1 MEIRNQGKKEIL
13 CDGPC
18 EWEPLDINGGTLAD
32 GTTYTFNTPSTLID
46 LGQGTIEHGNSES
59 LIVTFSAPVDF
70 KFTSAVA
77 NSNRTVWHVNGSGT
91 IGSKAT
97 SDGLSWCYN
106 PGSVTANIT
115 IDGNSAASVVG
126 GPPGVNANAD
136 WGNLESYKVTE
147 VDMFAYVFDAYN
159 YEARPRSIK
168 CEQPVC
174 DVVDDLSN
182 RLKVVECLDIP
193 DPVDPVDPIELDVCS
208 GIFTQTNNVSGWWGA
223 WTPVITANQGT
234 TTHYDWRII
243 GSGTVPSPDCVT
255 DMSVVIDPG
264 SWYTRIR
271 RARMYSWLDIRILVN
286 GAVVYTLTNASYH
299 YEDGR
304 RDTNPD
310 VINPVPVNIT
320 NIFSTVVAERQAVP
334 AGATVEVQ
342 GRWRYN
348 VNAVQTSPY
357 VRVIG
362 GLRSRVQFT
371 FTPRNIVVGEV

>member
-1 MEIRNQGKKEIL
+1 MEIRNQGKKELL

-18 EWEPLDINGGTLAD
+18 PYEPLNINGGTLAD
-32 GTTYTFNTPSTLID
+32 GTTYSFNTPSTLID

-59 LIVTFSAPVDF
+59 LIVTFSNPVDF
-70 KFTSAVA
+70 RFTNAVA
-77 NSNRTVWHVNGSGT
+77 NSTRTVWHTNGSGT
-91 IGSKAT
+91 LASKA
-97 SDGLSWCYN
+97 SHDGVSWCYN

-115 IDGNSAASVVG
+115 IDNNCAASVVG

-136 WGNLESYKVTE
+136 WGNLEAYNVTE

-159 YEARPRSIK
+159 YEARPRTIK
-168 CEQPVC
+168 CEQPIC
-174 DVVDDLSN
+174 DITDDLQN
-182 RLKVVECLDIP
+182 RMKVVESIDIPETTEPVELDICTGP
-193 DPVDPVDPIELDVCS
+193 
-208 GIFTQTNNVSGWWGA
+208 FTRTNSPSSWWDES

-234 TTHYDWRII
+234 TTHYDWQTI
-243 GSGTVPSPDCVT
+243 GNGTVTSPTCITDLTVT
-255 DMSVVIDPG
+255 VDPG

-286 GAVVYTLTNASYH
+286 GTAVYTLTNASYH
-299 YEDGR
+299 YEDKR

-310 VINPVPVNIT
+310 VIDPVPVNIT
-320 NIFSTVVAERQAVP
+320 NIFSTVVAERLNVP

-348 VNAVQTSPY
+348 VNGVQTSAY

-362 GLRSRVQFT
+362 GLRSRVKFD
-371 FTPRNIVVGEV
+371 FEPRTIVTGAL